1 MSDIYTKM
9 VKDFTPRQ
17 NTNAPVQET
26 QQSATNT
33 TLSEMDKALIEQCLD
48 MPRKDLQG
56 LLQRIIQAAWGYGSL
71 TGKELLEM
79 ALKTKDEAYEA
90 LKLTALTLAVNAGD
104 WREFNA
110 LATFWAEREK
120 GKPIGAAPTINI
132 GQGNGEKKIQIVF
145 MNADDVKREREGKL
159 IDMTPRD

>member
-1 MSDIYTKM
+1 MSEELTGYYRNSNGILKQK
-9 VKDFTPRQ
+9 VAEEAQVASSP
-17 NTNAPVQET
+17 
-26 QQSATNT
+26 SA
-33 TLSEMDKALIEQCLD
+33 LSAEVLERLEGMTREGLRE
-48 MPRKDLQG
+48 
-56 LLQRIIQAAWGYGSL
+56 LLQRVSQAGWGYGKL

-120 GKPIGAAPTINI
+120 GKPVQSVNATVQIGVIELVEEATRKRR
-132 GQGNGEKKIQIVF
+132 EKQKMI
-145 MNADDVKREREGKL
+145 DV
-159 IDMTPRD
+159 TPQDVT